1 MKLIDLEKHKDRYD
15 IENIISDFKSGALK
29 DGDTVSLEGSIHK
42 IRAMRKFAFFVIRTP
57 RRLVQCVY
65 EPTEGQKPVSDFSEE
80 DCVRLSGTIAVDARS
95 PLGFEI
101 RVKDITVLSSPAENL
116 PIVINK
122 KKLDCNVDIKLDY
135 RAVSLRNPHERAYI
149 KILDGIMDAFS
160 TFMRSEGFTEFVP
173 PKIVSAGAEGGADL
187 FEVDYFGEKAYLN
200 QSPQVY
206 KQMMVGVFKK
216 VFVIAPVFRA
226 EKHSTTRHINEFEG
240 LDFEMGFIDSF
251 EDVMAVEARF
261 MVYLF
266 DFLKKNYALE
276 LEEIGVELP
285 EIKQIPQFRFVEA
298 KKIVAEKYGR
308 EFRNSNDLD
317 PEEERLI
324 GEYVKEEYGSPLVFV
339 THYPSKKRPFYA
351 MDDPEDPKY
360 TLSFDLLL
368 NGAEVTT
375 GGQRIHDYRT
385 QVDKMLAR
393 GMDPDEFKDFL
404 MIHKYG
410 MPPHGGLGIGLERL
424 AMKLLEVDN
433 IRTVTAFP
441 RDMGRINP

>member
-1 MKLIDLEKHKDRYD
+1 MKLIDLEKHQDKYD

-216 VFVIAPVFRA
+216 VFVVAPVFRA

-285 EIKQIPQFRFVEA
+285 EIKQIPQFKFVEA

-317 PEEERLI
+317 PEVERLI
-324 GEYVKEEYGSPLVFV
+324 GEYVKEEYGSPLVFI

-375 GGQRIHDYRT
+375 GGQRIHDYQT
-385 QVDKMLAR
+385 QIDKMLAR

>member
-1 MKLIDLEKHKDRYD
+1 MKLIDLEKHQDKYD

-216 VFVIAPVFRA
+216 VFVVAPVFRA

-285 EIKQIPQFRFVEA
+285 EIKQIPQFKFVEA

-324 GEYVKEEYGSPLVFV
+324 GEYVKEEYGSPLVFI

>member
-1 MKLIDLEKHKDRYD
+1 MKLIDLEKHQDKYD

-216 VFVIAPVFRA
+216 VFVVAPVFRA

-285 EIKQIPQFRFVEA
+285 EIKQIPQFKFVEA

-324 GEYVKEEYGSPLVFV
+324 GEYVKEEYGSPLVFI

-375 GGQRIHDYRT
+375 GGQRIHDYQT
-385 QVDKMLAR
+385 QIDKMLAR

>member
-29 DGDTVSLEGSIHK
+29 DRDTVSLEGSIHK

-285 EIKQIPQFRFVEA
+285 EIKQIPQFKFVEA

>member
-29 DGDTVSLEGSIHK
+29 DRDTVSLEGSIHK

-216 VFVIAPVFRA
+216 VFVVAPVFRA

-285 EIKQIPQFRFVEA
+285 EIKQIPQFKFVEA

>member
-1 MKLIDLEKHKDRYD
+1 MKLIDLEKHQDKYD

-285 EIKQIPQFRFVEA
+285 EIKQIPQFKFVEA

-375 GGQRIHDYRT
+375 GGQRIHDYQT
-385 QVDKMLAR
+385 QIDKMLAR

-441 RDMGRINP
+441 ERYGQN

>member
-187 FEVDYFGEKAYLN
+187 FEVDYFGEKA
-200 QSPQVY
+200 
-206 KQMMVGVFKK
+206 
-216 VFVIAPVFRA
+216 
-226 EKHSTTRHINEFEG
+226 
-240 LDFEMGFIDSF
+240 
-251 EDVMAVEARF
+251 
-261 MVYLF
+261 
-266 DFLKKNYALE
+266 
-276 LEEIGVELP
+276 
-285 EIKQIPQFRFVEA
+285 
-298 KKIVAEKYGR
+298 
-308 EFRNSNDLD
+308 
-317 PEEERLI
+317 
-324 GEYVKEEYGSPLVFV
+324 
-339 THYPSKKRPFYA
+339 
-351 MDDPEDPKY
+351 
-360 TLSFDLLL
+360 
-368 NGAEVTT
+368 
-375 GGQRIHDYRT
+375 
-385 QVDKMLAR
+385 
-393 GMDPDEFKDFL
+393 
-404 MIHKYG
+404 
-410 MPPHGGLGIGLERL
+410 
-424 AMKLLEVDN
+424 
-433 IRTVTAFP
+433 
-441 RDMGRINP
+441 